1 MIRKL
6 NNIKLSLA
14 ILTLFFGIYNNLKM
28 ALFFLTLLIFMNLI
42 ISNWSELEKEEPATR
57 SLKKAQ
63 ADLEG
68 VTC

>member
-14 ILTLFFGIYNNLKM
+14 ILTLFFGIYNNSKM

-42 ISNWSELEKEEPATR
+42 IHNFKELENAAPAP
-57 SLKKAQ
+57 SQ
-63 ADLEG
+63 GNQESEG
-68 VTC
+68 VPHAW

>member
-14 ILTLFFGIYNNLKM
+14 ILTLFFGIYNNSKM

-57 SLKKAQ
+57 SLKKAP
-63 ADLEG
+63 ADREG

>member
-14 ILTLFFGIYNNLKM
+14 ILTLFFGIYNNSKM

-42 ISNWSELEKEEPATR
+42 ISNWKELKKEELETR
-57 SLKKAQ
+57 SRKQAQ
-63 ADLEG
+63 SEREG